1 MALNINQFVTNHF
14 KKMIF
19 IEMDSTHRIKLTWMT
34 LLTIFLMMG
43 NIKLVLLKILL
54 RRNKL
59 VLHRPN
65 FKALTTRKEY
75 LFKTWV

>member
-43 NIKLVLLKILL
+43 NIKLVLL
-54 RRNKL
+54 
-59 VLHRPN
+59 
-65 FKALTTRKEY
+65 
-75 LFKTWV
+75 